1 MGFPGLHLCGDSHP
15 GRCPDGQRFGTQV
28 PDGIGGILRRVFFNM
43 VQWSNWNDVIIWFNK
58 FNMLYLNNTS
68 KHIIYK
74 KIIRRSSYYIYRI
87 IVDEE
92 WYPFFGGLKPP
103 NNSSGGQDKHH
114 WDDGENCCAT
124 VTIHW
129 KPTPKNSEKIRRNY
143 LWNWYPPEKTLVCDP
158 RIDDWWA
165 RHLDRFGNIKIL
177 KHLGYYCICYYG
189 VYQSLPWCMVVKTQL
204 RCAITPSSFFF
215 CTAAHHRYPC
225 VDFFFPL
232 PCLISEYHQFKRSD
246 FFRLNSCFRPVI
258 KPGVRQNGRGIFQL
272 QISV

>member
-1 MGFPGLHLCGDSHP
+1 M
-15 GRCPDGQRFGTQV
+15 
-28 PDGIGGILRRVFFNM
+28 
-43 VQWSNWNDVIIWFNK
+43 
-58 FNMLYLNNTS
+58 
-68 KHIIYK
+68 
-74 KIIRRSSYYIYRI
+74 
-87 IVDEE
+87 DEE
-92 WYPFFGGLKPP
+92 WYPFFWGLNPP

-129 KPTPKNSEKIRRNY
+129 KLTPKNSEKIRRNY
-143 LWNWYPPEKTLVCDP
+143 LWNWYPQKKTWYVTLGLT
-158 RIDDWWA
+158 IDGHAIWIDLDILRSLKNWVIAVYVTMGFTKVYHDAWW
-165 RHLDRFGNIKIL
+165 F
-177 KHLGYYCICYYG
+177 
-189 VYQSLPWCMVVKTQL
+189 SQL

-258 KPGVRQNGRGIFQL
+258 KPGVWQNGRGIFQL
-272 QISV
+272 